1 MHWHKVTIAA
11 NASEAEHIEA
21 LFWDHGAL
29 SVTLTDPADAPIY
42 EPEPGTTPL
51 WSALEICG
59 LFEQECDVTSIVAE
73 FETLGH
79 VVNQVETLAERVWE
93 REWLSQ
99 FQPMSFGQRLWIVP
113 TEFEVPETAEVAVR
127 LDPGLA
133 FGTGTHATT
142 ALILAWMDGHDF
154 NKRSVL
160 DYGCGSGILAIAAL
174 LLGAEDCLAV
184 DLDPQAI
191 CATEDNALLNG
202 VSDRLNAISPAQF
215 ESKAYD
221 VVLANILA
229 EPIIGMAQQLT
240 ECLAPEGIL
249 VLSGIMTSQQE
260 MVEAHFRDDLQ
271 FIDQFEREGWL
282 CLVARRC

>member
-1 MHWHKVTIAA
+1 
-11 NASEAEHIEA
+11 
-21 LFWDHGAL
+21 
-29 SVTLTDPADAPIY
+29 
-42 EPEPGTTPL
+42 
-51 WSALEICG
+51 
-59 LFEQECDVTSIVAE
+59 
-73 FETLGH
+73 
-79 VVNQVETLAERVWE
+79 
-93 REWLSQ
+93 
-99 FQPMSFGQRLWIVP
+99 
-113 TEFEVPETAEVAVR
+113 
-127 LDPGLA
+127 
-133 FGTGTHATT
+133 
-142 ALILAWMDGHDF
+142 
-154 NKRSVL
+154 
-160 DYGCGSGILAIAAL
+160 LAIAAL

-202 VSDRLNAISPAQF
+202 VSDRLNAILPAQF

-282 CLVARRC
+282 CLVVRRC

>member
-1 MHWHKVTIAA
+1 M
-11 NASEAEHIEA
+11 
-21 LFWDHGAL
+21 
-29 SVTLTDPADAPIY
+29 
-42 EPEPGTTPL
+42 
-51 WSALEICG
+51 
-59 LFEQECDVTSIVAE
+59 
-73 FETLGH
+73 
-79 VVNQVETLAERVWE
+79 
-93 REWLSQ
+93 
-99 FQPMSFGQRLWIVP
+99 
-113 TEFEVPETAEVAVR
+113 
-127 LDPGLA
+127 
-133 FGTGTHATT
+133 
-142 ALILAWMDGHDF
+142 
-154 NKRSVL
+154 
-160 DYGCGSGILAIAAL
+160 
-174 LLGAEDCLAV
+174 AV

-202 VSDRLNAISPAQF
+202 VSDRLNAILPAQF

-229 EPIIGMAQQLT
+229 EPIIAMAQQLT